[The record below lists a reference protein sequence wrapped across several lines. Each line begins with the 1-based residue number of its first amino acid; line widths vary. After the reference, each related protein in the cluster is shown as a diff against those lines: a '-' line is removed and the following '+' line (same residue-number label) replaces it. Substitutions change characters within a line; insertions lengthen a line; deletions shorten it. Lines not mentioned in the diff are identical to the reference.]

1 MKDERKKRGRK
12 GAKKKRALRRRRRMA
27 LVAGLLAA
35 VLLAMAVN
43 AVPGLAGYA
52 WGAAALAAAVEAI
65 LLALRRGVPAGLYVL
80 IGALCV
86 ALVALGAATRDLVF
100 VDRSIVP
107 RESLVTELTVTD
119 RWPDHIERYT
129 GLETLDLRN
138 STVTDFS
145 PVLRMRSLRALDARG
160 NTAFDEAAYAEISAA
175 LPECAIDWSM
185 PLAGRY
191 YDSGTTEVDLSGT
204 GLDADEITELQA
216 EHPDIDFTYTVPL
229 MGKEID
235 PAATAIDLRGAE
247 TVDPDAILAALSLLP
262 NAKRVDLRDAPVTL
276 DVAEALMNGRPDVD
290 FSFTFAIPGGSMDSD
305 AETVTLP
312 GGTYDDLR
320 TAMGFIPHMPRL
332 QYLDARAIVMNASE
346 QEALRS
352 DPASGKV
359 LYNFT
364 VYGQQV
370 NLLTTALNLD
380 NVQIGERDTAE
391 QVFAALPN
399 LRTVSMVGC
408 GLTQE
413 DMIALCEAHPDIH
426 FIWVVQFGKY
436 QLRTDATAFTTNL
449 YANNKDHYTSDTFRV
464 LKYCTDLQMLDLGH
478 CDITDL
484 DFIAPMTHLK
494 VLILADNEITDISVL
509 SDKSELQY
517 AELFLNKITDLS
529 PLANKP
535 GLLDLN
541 IYYNPVQDLS
551 PLATD
556 TALERLWLGQCGL
569 PNSQLSAIKQA
580 LPNCKVNAKGSS
592 STGNGW
598 REHRRYRTLKEMY
611 RTGSFIPFT

>member
-12 GAKKKRALRRRRRMA
+12 SAKKKRALRRRRRMA

-35 VLLAMAVN
+35 VLLAMAAN
-43 AVPGLAGYA
+43 TVPGLAGYA

-86 ALVALGAATRDLVF
+86 ALIALGAATRDLVF
-100 VDRSIVP
+100 TDKGIVP
-107 RESLVTELTVTD
+107 QESLVTELTVSGS
-119 RWPDHIERYT
+119 WPDHIERYT

-160 NTAFDEAAYAEISAA
+160 NTAFDEATYAEISAA

-185 PLAGRY
+185 SLAGRY

-276 DVAEALMNGRPDVD
+276 DVAEALMNGCPDVE

-320 TAMGFIPHMPRL
+320 TAMGFIPYMPRL

-380 NVQIGERDTAE
+380 NVQIGGRDTAE

-449 YANNKDHYTSDTFRV
+449 YADNKDHYTSDTFQV

-556 TALERLWLGQCGL
+556 IALERLWLGQCSL
-569 PNSQLSAIKQA
+569 PNSQINAIKQA

-611 RTGSFIPFT
+611 KTGSFIPFT

>member
-12 GAKKKRALRRRRRMA
+12 SAKKKRALRRRRRMA
-27 LVAGLLAA
+27 LIAGFLAA

-43 AVPGLAGYA
+43 AAPGLAGYA

-86 ALVALGAATRDLVF
+86 ALVALGVATRDLVF
-100 VDRSIVP
+100 ADKGIVP

-160 NTAFDEAAYAEISAA
+160 NAAFDEATYAEISAA

-185 PLAGRY
+185 SLAGRY

-276 DVAEALMNGRPDVD
+276 DVAEALMNGCLIVINIYNLIKLLKTTDTKNYELVTGEVREGFFKYFIDHYGSDIAAFFPDFNKSGAQGNVAY
-290 FSFTFAIPGGSMDSD
+290 AIMCEENPAGIFLGRAGKNGEINIILDYTTPAYRDCS
-305 AETVTLP
+305 AGRFLIQELKKQ
-312 GGTYDDLR
+312 GYK
-320 TAMGFIPHMPRL
+320 RL
-332 QYLDARAIVMNASE
+332 IFNNQADKHKNYLDKMGYR
-346 QEALRS
+346 
-352 DPASGKV
+352 K
-359 LYNFT
+359 
-364 VYGQQV
+364 
-370 NLLTTALNLD
+370 
-380 NVQIGERDTAE
+380 
-391 QVFAALPN
+391 
-399 LRTVSMVGC
+399 
-408 GLTQE
+408 
-413 DMIALCEAHPDIH
+413 
-426 FIWVVQFGKY
+426 
-436 QLRTDATAFTTNL
+436 TDKG
-449 YANNKDHYTSDTFRV
+449 YIK
-464 LKYCTDLQMLDLGH
+464 
-478 CDITDL
+478 
-484 DFIAPMTHLK
+484 
-494 VLILADNEITDISVL
+494 
-509 SDKSELQY
+509 EL
-517 AELFLNKITDLS
+517 
-529 PLANKP
+529 
-535 GLLDLN
+535 
-541 IYYNPVQDLS
+541 
-551 PLATD
+551 
-556 TALERLWLGQCGL
+556 
-569 PNSQLSAIKQA
+569 
-580 LPNCKVNAKGSS
+580 
-592 STGNGW
+592 
-598 REHRRYRTLKEMY
+598 
-611 RTGSFIPFT
+611 